1 MARRKQGRRIKRKT
15 QKETDTSDQAS
26 ELPPRAF
33 VFSKGKV
40 SAPLKALVNDLKG
53 VMSPN
58 TARALKAQRRNKI
71 KDFVDV
77 AGSLHVSF
85 FLIVSS
91 TEQSSYLRLV
101 RSPRGPTL
109 TFRIRSYAL
118 AADLAATLRRPYSAG
133 NAVWQSNPLL
143 VLSDFDQSQQE
154 QSLAATML
162 RNLFPPINVQTL
174 QISACRR
181 IVMLH
186 QRPGEEGGGVELRQY
201 VIKAAPTNVSRGI
214 KKLTRGNRVPSLGRY
229 GSMADYLAGRGGYSS
244 ESGGE
249 TDDDEKVDLPQDYVG
264 RGAVRD
270 QRVGVRLHEIGPRL
284 SLELVKV
291 QEGVCDGAVLFHAE
305 RTKTEEEAAEDAA
318 RRQARIDA
326 KDARRKAQ
334 EQNVARKRAA
344 KDEKAARRKRRRAGA
359 GEGEGEGDGDGSDD
373 GGGDGGGDGSDEGG
387 DDGGDD
393 GGEGPTDEEWYRREV
408 GAEPE
413 PGMFGRAKGPPAP
426 KSKRAAPERKHKV
439 ARSKAR
445 SAQ

>member
-1 MARRKQGRRIKRKT
+1 M
-15 QKETDTSDQAS
+15 
-26 ELPPRAF
+26 
-33 VFSKGKV
+33 
-40 SAPLKALVNDLKG
+40 
-53 VMSPN
+53 
-58 TARALKAQRRNKI
+58 
-71 KDFVDV
+71 
-77 AGSLHVSF
+77 
-85 FLIVSS
+85 
-91 TEQSSYLRLV
+91 
-101 RSPRGPTL
+101 
-109 TFRIRSYAL
+109 
-118 AADLAATLRRPYSAG
+118 
-133 NAVWQSNPLL
+133 
-143 VLSDFDQSQQE
+143 
-154 QSLAATML
+154 
-162 RNLFPPINVQTL
+162 
-174 QISACRR
+174 
-181 IVMLH
+181 
-186 QRPGEEGGGVELRQY
+186 
-201 VIKAAPTNVSRGI
+201 
-214 KKLTRGNRVPSLGRY
+214 
-229 GSMADYLAGRGGYSS
+229 
-244 ESGGE
+244 
-249 TDDDEKVDLPQDYVG
+249 
-264 RGAVRD
+264 RD

-373 GGGDGGGDGSDEGG
+373 GGGDGGGDASDEGG
-387 DDGGDD
+387 DDGGDE